1 MNEVNKIF
9 YKIDENER
17 ELLKKVSE
25 ITLNGYESL
34 GDFIPTE
41 NLMYI
46 IRDLTWEYD
55 RLEEKY
61 EDFVKEVEDNYRPI
75 PYEEQL

>member
-1 MNEVNKIF
+1 MSDVDKIF
-9 YKIDENER
+9 YRIDENER
-17 ELLKKVSE
+17 KLLKKVSE
-25 ITLNGYESL
+25 ITLTGYESL
-34 GDFIPTE
+34 GDFIPAE
-41 NLMYI
+41 NLIYI

-61 EDFVKEVEDNYRPI
+61 EDFVKDVEDNYKPI